1 MPCSIASRSGNS
13 HAVSTPMV
21 HCALSFTDDCSLMND
36 ATMDAPQTTPDIKER
51 LRKAKPAGVTLAYRL
66 AVASRIVAALLGGY
80 LVAALTSV
88 CISQWVPM
96 PRADAVVT
104 GMMLS
109 FVAYLL
115 VVIWCFACRT
125 AWRAWA
131 GVLLPAAILAAVFG
145 LGRWLS

>member
-1 MPCSIASRSGNS
+1 MF
-13 HAVSTPMV
+13 
-21 HCALSFTDDCSLMND
+21 HCATSPSDDCTLMND
-36 ATMDAPQTTPDIKER
+36 ATMDAPNVKER
-51 LRKAKPAGVTLAYRL
+51 VRKAKAAGVSLAYRL
-66 AVASRIVAALLGGY
+66 AVTSRIVAALFGGY
-80 LVAALTSV
+80 LIAALTSV
-88 CISQWVPM
+88 CITQWMPM

-115 VVIWCFACRT
+115 AVIWCFACRT

-131 GVLLPAAILAAVFG
+131 GILLPAAILAAVFG

>member
-1 MPCSIASRSGNS
+1 
-13 HAVSTPMV
+13 
-21 HCALSFTDDCSLMND
+21 MND
-36 ATMDAPQTTPDIKER
+36 VTMDAPQTTPDVKER

>member
-1 MPCSIASRSGNS
+1 
-13 HAVSTPMV
+13 
-21 HCALSFTDDCSLMND
+21 MND
-36 ATMDAPQTTPDIKER
+36 ATMDAPQTAPDVKER

>member
-1 MPCSIASRSGNS
+1 MF
-13 HAVSTPMV
+13 
-21 HCALSFTDDCSLMND
+21 HCATSFVDDCALMND
-36 ATMDAPQTTPDIKER
+36 ATMDAPQARKST
-51 LRKAKPAGVTLAYRL
+51 RKAKAAGVSLMYRL
-66 AVASRIVAALLGGY
+66 AVTSRIVAALFGGY
-80 LVAALTSV
+80 LIAALSSV

-96 PRADAVVT
+96 SRADAVVT

-115 VVIWCFACRT
+115 AVIWCFACRT

-131 GVLLPAAILAAVFG
+131 GILLPAAILAAVFG